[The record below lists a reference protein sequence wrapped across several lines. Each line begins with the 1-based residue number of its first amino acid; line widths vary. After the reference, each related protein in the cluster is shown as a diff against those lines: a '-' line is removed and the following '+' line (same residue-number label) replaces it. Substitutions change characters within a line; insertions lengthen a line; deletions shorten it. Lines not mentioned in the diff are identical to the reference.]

1 LLNFRELRKH
11 EVRRI
16 YLMRTSSPEL
26 PLIGLLGSSY
36 TRSCITPPVSGRR
49 IAHSPAR
56 IPMKLLEGM
65 GVPRGIMC

>member
-1 LLNFRELRKH
+1 VPLFTGVRGIVILR
-11 EVRRI
+11 
-16 YLMRTSSPEL
+16 
-26 PLIGLLGSSY
+26 SSY